1 MIACGRIENGTIVLF
16 IGLDGMLC
24 ETCTNTNYCYRKYCF
39 FDHKSRSSISCRRQ
53 LISTNMAPSYANPEE
68 LASHD
73 PVMRKL
79 MHGKSSEER
88 NAFLS
93 MLKKDHKAHSD
104 VTREYVGHWE
114 SNGVARD
121 DDVARDQ
128 RKSNYATLVNK

>member
-1 MIACGRIENGTIVLF
+1 MSQS
-16 IGLDGMLC
+16 
-24 ETCTNTNYCYRKYCF
+24 Y
-39 FDHKSRSSISCRRQ
+39 SS
-53 LISTNMAPSYANPEE
+53 AEE

-128 RKSNYATLVNK
+128 RKSNYASLVNKWVYSFSTSININC

>member
-1 MIACGRIENGTIVLF
+1 MVLKTIF
-16 IGLDGMLC
+16 F
-24 ETCTNTNYCYRKYCF
+24 NTTT
-39 FDHKSRSSISCRRQ
+39 D
-53 LISTNMAPSYANPEE
+53 LNMAPSNSSSED
-68 LASHD
+68 LSSQD

-128 RKSNYATLVNK
+128 RKSNYASLVNK

>member
-1 MIACGRIENGTIVLF
+1 
-16 IGLDGMLC
+16 
-24 ETCTNTNYCYRKYCF
+24 
-39 FDHKSRSSISCRRQ
+39 
-53 LISTNMAPSYANPEE
+53 MAQSYAGTEE
-68 LASHD
+68 LASQD

-93 MLKKDHKAHSD
+93 MLKKDNKAHSD

-114 SNGVARD
+114 RNGVAKD

-128 RKSNYATLVNK
+128 RKSNYASLVNKSVYSSISPSYPDC

>member
-1 MIACGRIENGTIVLF
+1 
-16 IGLDGMLC
+16 
-24 ETCTNTNYCYRKYCF
+24 
-39 FDHKSRSSISCRRQ
+39 
-53 LISTNMAPSYANPEE
+53 MAQSYASTEE
-68 LASHD
+68 LASYD

-114 SNGVARD
+114 SDGVARD
-121 DDVARDQ
+121 DESARDQ
-128 RKSNYATLVNK
+128 RKSNYASLVNKLVHSFTTPSFLHADST

>member
-1 MIACGRIENGTIVLF
+1 
-16 IGLDGMLC
+16 
-24 ETCTNTNYCYRKYCF
+24 
-39 FDHKSRSSISCRRQ
+39 
-53 LISTNMAPSYANPEE
+53 MAQSYASTEE

-121 DDVARDQ
+121 DEVAREK
-128 RKSNYATLVNK
+128 RRSNYASLVNKSVYSSLPPSLVWLLT

>member
-1 MIACGRIENGTIVLF
+1 
-16 IGLDGMLC
+16 
-24 ETCTNTNYCYRKYCF
+24 
-39 FDHKSRSSISCRRQ
+39 
-53 LISTNMAPSYANPEE
+53 MAQSYASTEE

-114 SNGVARD
+114 AD
-121 DDVARDQ
+121 DAEARDQ
-128 RKSNYATLVNK
+128 RKSNYASLVNK